1 LQAVE
6 KRPPVV
12 YHLQVTLRRKPRQS
26 TYFYVC
32 LIPWLLR
39 ALHLDIFE
47 QPVKNRVFQQAIKE

>member
-6 KRPPVV
+6 KRPPVA
-12 YHLQVTLRRKPRQS
+12 LRRKPRQS
-26 TYFYVC
+26 TCFYVC